1 MKNIY
6 ASLWVLVCLVAST
19 AFAQDVNPASAQK
32 TIVVDIKIVD
42 MEARTPEA
50 IDELTNDQKRWN
62 QLLSEGKVKLI
73 ASSKILTLSGE
84 RSMVRIGQRVP
95 VQTHSLP
102 AFRPPKNDATTN
114 QPSQALNE
122 TAVGIPQ
129 IQYENTGLNLEIQP
143 RLRQDSTIDMFFKIE
158 MTGLTT
164 DTGRLTPTF
173 LTRTLSNLIKIK
185 QNQPTMIFE
194 VYQNELLWT
203 PLAQANSNNTQRG
216 NFFIVLSAKAIE

>member
-1 MKNIY
+1 MKNRY
-6 ASLWVLVCLVAST
+6 ASIWVFVCLMAGT
-19 AFAQDVNPASAQK
+19 ALAQDANPASSQK
-32 TIVVDIKIVD
+32 TIAVDIKIVD

-73 ASSKILTLSGE
+73 ASTKVLALSNE
-84 RSMVRIGQRVP
+84 RSLVRIGQRVP
-95 VQTHSLP
+95 VQTHTLP
-102 AFRPPKNDATTN
+102 AFRPPKNDGSSN

-122 TAVGIPQ
+122 IAVGLPQ

-143 RLRQDSTIDMFFKIE
+143 RLRPDNTIDLFFRIE

-173 LTRTLSNLIKIK
+173 LTRALSNSIKLK

-203 PLAQANSNNTQRG
+203 PLAQANSNTAQRG